1 MTEDY
6 MLGFADGWIS
16 KTVYYIST
24 AAAAFIIGL
33 LLGMAI

>member
-16 KTVYYIST
+16 KTVYYLST
-24 AAAAFIIGL
+24 AAAAFILGV
-33 LLGMAI
+33 LLGVAL